1 MTGWVPSGRWS
12 WFFGPCALIIAFFAS
27 GAEAQ
32 ISIDIDETQRISFE
46 SGGFDIRKY
55 SGKMRGFSYFVDN
68 RLVMTADQIDLETA
82 SRPEEGS
89 FFVKSLK
96 MTNAEITGQDIRFS
110 RAIAR
115 NVDFGVLVEEHQT
128 VSNVSYEAG
137 GAGFFDDSFLQVKGI
152 EFSYETADV
161 KIGNIETLA
170 FVFDHLPTGER
181 YAKNAG
187 LLIDDLRFDLDFGS
201 GKVGPEFEDFAEL
214 MVKRGLLTAEFD
226 LAVSQIAQKVG
237 DELQAE
243 HAVNLM
249 MDEMASLELITGLEV
264 KLGTITALDAMAAR
278 GKVKESEILNLLG
291 GVELVNLNVVYLDDG
306 LLDTLVALTA
316 ARNNVKPAEMRS
328 NLQVILTQTLA
339 GILPRN
345 GRRIAQPMANLL
357 QQSGGL
363 EVSMRPKRPV
373 MLSNFLGF
381 LIMPDLALEQLGVT
395 VTHLRR

>member
-1 MTGWVPSGRWS
+1 MTGCVPSGWWLR
-12 WFFGPCALIIAFFAS
+12 FFGLCVLMIAFSTS

-55 SGKMRGFSYFVDN
+55 SGKMQGFSYFVDD

-82 SRPEEGS
+82 GRPKDGS
-89 FFVKSLK
+89 FFVKSLQVI
-96 MTNAEITGQDIRFS
+96 NAEVTGQGIRFS
-110 RAIAR
+110 NVIAR
-115 NVDFGVLVEEHQT
+115 NIDFGVLLERHQMAN
-128 VSNVSYEAG
+128 NVSYDAG
-137 GAGFFDDSFLQVKGI
+137 GVSFSDDSFLQIKGT
-152 EFSYETADV
+152 EVSGEAVDFG
-161 KIGNIETLA
+161 IGNIETLA
-170 FVFDHLPTGER
+170 FVFDELPTGER

-187 LLIDDLRFDLDFGS
+187 LLIDDLRFDLDFGP
-201 GKVGPEFEDFAEL
+201 GQVKPEFKDFAEL
-214 MVKRGLLTAEFD
+214 LLERGLRTAEFD
-226 LAVSQIAQKVG
+226 LAVSQIAQMVD
-237 DELQAE
+237 DELRAE

-249 MDEMASLELITGLEV
+249 MDDMASLELITGFEV
-264 KLGTITALDAMAAR
+264 KLGTIRALDAMAAR

-316 ARNNVKPAEMRS
+316 AKSNLNPAVMRS
-328 NLQVILTQTLA
+328 NLQVMLTQTLA

-345 GRRIAQPMANLL
+345 GGRIAQPMANLL

-381 LIMPDLALEQLGVT
+381 LIMPDLAIEQLGIS